1 MLLLLPTPTCFFP
14 SSLPYFLPSLLTPRL
29 PTRSRGAE
37 EALELLSG
45 FKEGAA
51 FYTSVVRELSAVAEQ
66 AGRISDRR
74 ERERAAFKKRA
85 AAPPPPPP
93 PSTTGGRAQVAAAT
107 AFMAPSN
114 TPSYP
119 GAASNTPV
127 VGVRQSAAPSYA
139 AAPSYPTAT
148 PYAPQYQAQ
157 PQRPQPQS
165 APPKIGCCN
174 CRKVFAVP
182 AGSKIVAC
190 PYCGTHNR
198 VPT

>member
-1 MLLLLPTPTCFFP
+1 MT
-14 SSLPYFLPSLLTPRL
+14 
-29 PTRSRGAE
+29 E
-37 EALELLSG
+37 I
-45 FKEGAA
+45 
-51 FYTSVVRELSAVAEQ
+51 SAVAEQ
-66 AGRISDRR
+66 AARISDRR
-74 ERERAAFKKRA
+74 ERERAAFKRFAANQAAVRA

-93 PSTTGGRAQVAAAT
+93 SSTTGGRAQVAAAT

-119 GAASNTPV
+119 GAPSNTPV
-127 VGVRQSAAPSYA
+127 VGVRQS

>member
-1 MLLLLPTPTCFFP
+1 M
-14 SSLPYFLPSLLTPRL
+14 YGDGAARL
-29 PTRSRGAE
+29 AGGAVRWHSPHD
-37 EALELLSG
+37 LG
-45 FKEGAA
+45 EGAPP
-51 FYTSVVRELSAVAEQ
+51 YGELGRPRKRRHPPAVDSE
-66 AGRISDRR
+66 GRT
-74 ERERAAFKKRA
+74 RA

-93 PSTTGGRAQVAAAT
+93 SSTTGGRAQVAAAT

-119 GAASNTPV
+119 GAPSNTPV

-190 PYCGTHNR
+190 PYLSLIHI
-198 VPT
+198 